1 MTKNYLLGVLAILGL
16 CFSIETVAFAA
27 SFPDI
32 MIIGDYNLSNP
43 RGKFETLVDSSVVI
57 INPNNQD
64 AKVTLAILDD
74 AENVLVCKNLHLSR
88 LDLEEIDLKREIKR
102 ARKPLP
108 TNGVVAAIANFDE
121 NPYDTP
127 LVGYVRTFI
136 RQGVFIAAT
145 KEGMREVKSTAQSEP
160 PGIQQLFRDDLCFV
174 DK

>member
-108 TNGVVAAIANFDE
+108 RNGVVAAIANFD
-121 NPYDTP
+121 
-127 LVGYVRTFI
+127 
-136 RQGVFIAAT
+136 
-145 KEGMREVKSTAQSEP
+145 
-160 PGIQQLFRDDLCFV
+160 
-174 DK
+174 